1 MDGDD
6 GAAAGA
12 AFVGPAETELM
23 AADEQPD
30 PDVKAVLAITP
41 FRRLW
46 LALGFSSFGDWLGLL
61 AITALADYLARGN
74 TAHEYL
80 AVAGVFILRL
90 APAVVLGPLAGA
102 LADRVSRRL
111 VLVNGDVLRF
121 VILATVP
128 FIGTLWWLYVATLL
142 IECVGLFWLP
152 AKDAT
157 MPNLVPRK
165 RLEAANQLSL
175 IATYGTAPVAALA
188 FSGIALGNEV
198 LRHAF
203 PHLGLDPK
211 GAYISIWVDAL
222 SYLISGLVIW
232 RLDFPKSLSRI
243 AAEQPLWRSIVEGWR
258 FIGGTPL
265 IRGLVVGMLGAFAA
279 GGLVIGLGQRF
290 AADLGAGPAGYGVLF
305 AAVFIGLAAGMWLG
319 PRLLSGLSRH
329 RLFGLSLVAA
339 GVWLVLLS
347 LVPNVVVAT
356 GSTFA
361 LGACG
366 GVAWVS
372 GYTLLG
378 LEVDDELRGRTFSF
392 VQSLVRVVLIA
403 VLAIGPALAALLG
416 AVFSLPHTVN
426 FSDDVTLTYTSA
438 MATFLVA
445 GLFAVVVGVL
455 SYRQMDDR
463 RGTPLWAD
471 LGRALTRSGD
481 LSALTPPRRPY
492 PGFFIALEGGD
503 GVGKSTQS
511 HLLGEWLRSLGHEV
525 VLTREPGGTPAGQQ
539 LRQIVLHG
547 DHLAPRAEALI
558 YAADRAHHV
567 DAVIGPALR
576 RGAVVVTDRFVD
588 SSVAYQ
594 GAGRDL
600 DSEEIARLSSWATR
614 GLVPD
619 LTVVLDLS
627 AEEAMVRRGQS
638 PDRLESE
645 PSDFHDRVRE
655 RYLDLAREAPRRYL
669 VVNAASTAEHIQDQ
683 VRQRLVQLLPESEQ
697 QRLDRERRESERR
710 ALEQQLA
717 AQARADAEAK
727 AQAEAQAQA
736 QARAQAMV
744 QAELAGRE
752 QAASRAAEA
761 ATREQEAAA
770 AQPAG
775 PATTQLPDLAAQEQA
790 ELAARAQLAAAQ
802 APAPATIVIPEVPAE
817 PATEPATPAAP
828 TQQLPV
834 VIPDPPPETAELAEE
849 IFAIGVNEDPDRPAG
864 ER

>member
-1 MDGDD
+1 MDGDGD
-6 GAAAGA
+6 AAVGA
-12 AFVGPAETELM
+12 AFVGPAETEAM
-23 AADEQPD
+23 RAGSAGPADDETPD

-90 APAVVLGPLAGA
+90 APAVLLGPLAGA
-102 LADRVSRRL
+102 LADRISRRW
-111 VLVNGDVLRF
+111 VLVYGDVLRF
-121 VILATVP
+121 AILATIP
-128 FIGTLWWLYVATLL
+128 FVGTLWWLYVATLL

-198 LRHAF
+198 LVHAF
-203 PHLGLDPK
+203 PDLGLDPK
-211 GAYISIWVDAL
+211 GAYIGIWIDAL
-222 SYLISGLVIW
+222 SYLLSGLVIW
-232 RLDFPKSLSRI
+232 RLAFPASVSRI
-243 AAEQPLWRSIVEGWR
+243 AAEQPLWRSIIEGWR

-265 IRGLVVGMLGAFAA
+265 IRGLVLGMLGAFAA

-319 PRLLSGLSRH
+319 PRLLADLSRH
-329 RLFGLSLVAA
+329 RLFALALVAA

-347 LVPNVVVAT
+347 LIPNVVVAT
-356 GSTFA
+356 GSTVA

-403 VLAIGPALAALLG
+403 VLAVGPVLAALLG
-416 AVFSLPHTVN
+416 HVLSLPHTVN

-438 MATFLVA
+438 MATFLLA
-445 GLFAVVVGVL
+445 GVFAIGVGVL
-455 SYRQMDDR
+455 AYRQMDDR
-463 RGTPLWAD
+463 RGVPLWAD

-481 LSALTPPRRPY
+481 LSALSAPRRPY

-503 GVGKSTQS
+503 GVGKSTQATQ
-511 HLLGEWLRSLGHEV
+511 LGEWLRGLGHEV
-525 VLTREPGGTPAGQQ
+525 VLTREPGGTPAG
-539 LRQIVLHG
+539 LRLRDIVLHG

-567 DAVIGPALR
+567 DTVIGPALR
-576 RGAVVVTDRFVD
+576 RGAVVVTDRYVD

-600 DSEEIARLSSWATR
+600 GADEIARLSGWATG

-627 AEEAMVRRGQS
+627 AEQARVRRGDR

-645 PSDFHDRVRE
+645 PSAFHDRVRE
-655 RYLDLAREAPRRYL
+655 RYLELAREAPRRYL
-669 VVNAASTAEHIQDQ
+669 VVNAASAPEHVQDQ
-683 VRQRLVQLLPESEQ
+683 VRQRLTQLLPESEQ

-710 ALEQQLA
+710 ALE
-717 AQARADAEAK
+717 E
-727 AQAEAQAQA
+727 
-736 QARAQAMV
+736 
-744 QAELAGRE
+744 
-752 QAASRAAEA
+752 
-761 ATREQEAAA
+761 
-770 AQPAG
+770 
-775 PATTQLPDLAAQEQA
+775 
-790 ELAARAQLAAAQ
+790 QLAAAAAASAAATA
-802 APAPATIVIPEVPAE
+802 APPAPAVPSPAPESVVPSPAPEPVDEAPATIVL
-817 PATEPATPAAP
+817 PATPVTAPMAAP
-828 TQQLPV
+828 AAAPGPAPAPEPPAAAPAEAPTEQLPV
-834 VIPDPPPETAELAEE
+834 VRPDPAPDSPALAEE
-849 IFAIGVNEDPDRPAG
+849 IFAIGVPEDPEGRAG
-864 ER
+864 GR